1 MSLRTLTIALALM
14 LAASAPAQTHP
25 EAATSRGGSDG
36 VEPASRAISDLL
48 TSMSVSVLAARA
60 DEYLGHVLL
69 DDPVF
74 ATEQRAWAADLTRN
88 TPEAFSIE
96 LGDDG
101 TTIDG
106 DTGLARATLRV
117 RWKMPGAG
125 ERHVSFP
132 ARFVRRDGR
141 WLYAGRAWERLEVPG
156 LVVLY
161 ADGLDR
167 AARNVAEVMP
177 EIMAHVHEGFE
188 IAPHPDR
195 VQQIK
200 MYRSMRELQF
210 SIYPSYTQSLSGWN
224 EPGESIKL
232 LTGPGAGGRQLRA
245 LLAHEYGHVASFL
258 LGEKMNEAPW
268 WVLEGVAELASEHVG
283 RSSRATDRLMRR
295 FARDGNLADWDAIS
309 DFHTVEPALT
319 PMVYVQGH
327 HMLGYISERIG
338 RNGRNRWLRAMA
350 QGLSLDEATRE
361 ALGMPF
367 ADLDRQWRESLST
380 PDDG

>member
-1 MSLRTLTIALALM
+1 MILRPITIALALV
-14 LAASAPAQTHP
+14 LAVSAPAQTIA
-25 EAATSRGGSDG
+25 EAATIPGGSAG
-36 VEPASRAISDLL
+36 VEPAEHAIADLL
-48 TSMSVSVLAARA
+48 TSMSESVLAARA
-60 DEYLGHVLL
+60 DAYLDHVLL

-74 ATEQRAWAADLTRN
+74 ATEQRAWAADLARSV
-88 TPEAFSIE
+88 PEKFSMEIS
-96 LGDDG
+96 
-101 TTIDG
+101 DG
-106 DTGLARATLRV
+106 DLEVDDEELARATLVV

-125 ERHVSFP
+125 ERRVSFP

-141 WLYAGRAWERLEVPG
+141 WLYAGRAWERLEAPG

-177 EIMAHVHEGFE
+177 EIMAHVHAGFE
-188 IAPHPDR
+188 ITPDPDR

-295 FARDGNLADWDAIS
+295 FARDGSLADWDAIS
-309 DFHTVEPALT
+309 DFHTVDPSLT

-327 HMLGYISERIG
+327 HMLGYISERFG
-338 RNGRNRWLRAMA
+338 RDGRNRWLRAMA
-350 QGLSLDEATRE
+350 RGLSLDEATRE

-367 ADLDRQWRESLST
+367 ADLDRQWREHLST
-380 PDDG
+380 PDDR